1 MPMIRKYVFTIAMFV
16 LTLFISV
23 DNIDI
28 INEISLP
35 FLFKLTSCESE
46 IGNVIYV
53 TNLAAIN

>member
-1 MPMIRKYVFTIAMFV
+1 MIRKYVFTIAMFV